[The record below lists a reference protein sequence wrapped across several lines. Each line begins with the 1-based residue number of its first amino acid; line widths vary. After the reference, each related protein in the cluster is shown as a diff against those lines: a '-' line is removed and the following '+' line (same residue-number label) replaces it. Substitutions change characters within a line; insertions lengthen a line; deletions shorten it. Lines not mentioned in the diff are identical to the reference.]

1 MEKENIFKWKHY
13 QPDIIVLTVRWY
25 LRYNLSLRN
34 LVEMME
40 ERGLSLAHTTIMR
53 WVHQYG
59 PELNERIRK
68 YLKPTNDS
76 WRVDETYIKI
86 KGEKMY
92 LYRAIDSEG
101 NTIDFYLSRKR
112 DAKAA
117 KCFLKKALTSCH
129 ATKPRS
135 ITADGD
141 KAYPV
146 AIRELKEEKFIP
158 HGIPLRVRK
167 YLSNIIE
174 QDHRFIKKRIRNTLG
189 LKSMLTATKMIAGIE
204 AMHMIKK
211 GQTLQ
216 GKKSVQKQIYLIN
229 EIFGLTA

>member
-1 MEKENIFKWKHY
+1 MKKENIFKWKHY
-13 QPDIIVLTVRWY
+13 QPDIILLTVRWY
-25 LRYNLSLRN
+25 LRYNLSLRD

-40 ERGLSLAHTTIMR
+40 ERGFSLAHTTIMR

-59 PELNERIRK
+59 PELNKRIRTH
-68 YLKPTNDS
+68 LKSTNDS

-117 KCFLKKALTSCH
+117 KRFLKKALASCH

-146 AIRELKEEKFIP
+146 AIRELKKEKRIP
-158 HGIPLRVRK
+158 HSTPLRVKK
-167 YLSNIIE
+167 YLNHIIE
-174 QDHRFIKKRIRNTLG
+174 QDHRFIKKRIRNMLG
-189 LKSMLTATKMIAGIE
+189 LKSLQTATKMIAGLE
-204 AMHMIKK
+204 AIHMVKK

-216 GKKSVQKQIYLIN
+216 GEKSVQKQMYLIN
-229 EIFGLTA
+229 KIFGLTA